1 MNRKRIRGWHR
12 SFRGFLGRTLQ
23 AADENHVTF
32 LASALTFDAL
42 LAAIP
47 FVLLLLVGLTE
58 VAQPWAGIDAVDL
71 PHFFEAFLPLHDTT
85 PGRDPFFLLEE
96 ILGRIAEYGSRLS
109 LVAVPAFLWFSTRL
123 FASIRTALNQ
133 MYDVSVRPPVRRHFL
148 VSYLLSKLRDVVM
161 VILTLGVFL
170 LSTAVTTMVGLA
182 RAYGETDYPIVG
194 FFFSSVGRWI
204 PEALGLALTFTL
216 FFLIYKYASLRR
228 IDTRAALVASAF
240 GAAAFDVAKRLFA
253 MYLAK
258 VASMETV
265 ALDFHLTAMVLTVL
279 WVYYTSLV
287 FLLGGVVA
295 ETWQL
300 RTMQQQQR
308 AQLT

>member
-1 MNRKRIRGWHR
+1 M
-12 SFRGFLGRTLQ
+12 
-23 AADENHVTF
+23 
-32 LASALTFDAL
+32 TFDAL

-58 VAQPWAGIDAVDL
+58 VAQPWAGSGAVDL
-71 PHFFEAFLPLHDTT
+71 PRFFEAFLPLHDTT

-109 LVAVPAFLWFSTRL
+109 LYAVPAFLWFSTRL
-123 FASIRTALNQ
+123 FASIRRALNQ

-148 VSYLLSKLRDVVM
+148 IGYLLSKLRDVVM
-161 VILTLGVFL
+161 VILTLGIFL
-170 LSTAVTTMVGLA
+170 LSTAVTTMVGMA
-182 RAYGETDYPIVG
+182 REYGEADAPMVG
-194 FFFSSVGRWI
+194 FFFSSFGRWI
-204 PEALGLALTFTL
+204 PEFLSLTLTFTL
-216 FFLIYKYASLRR
+216 FFLIYKYASVRR
-228 IDTRAALVASAF
+228 IETQAALVASAF
-240 GAAAFDVAKRLFA
+240 GAVAFDVAKRLYA
-253 MYLAK
+253 MYVGQ
-258 VASMETV
+258 VAAVETA

-300 RTMQQQQR
+300 RTMQQKQR
-308 AQLT
+308 AILT

>member
-1 MNRKRIRGWHR
+1 M
-12 SFRGFLGRTLQ
+12 
-23 AADENHVTF
+23 TF

-47 FVLLLLVGLTE
+47 FVLLLLIGLTQM
-58 VAQPWAGIDAVDL
+58 AQPWAGSGAVDL
-71 PHFFEAFLPLHDTT
+71 PHFFEAFLPPHDTA

-96 ILGRIAEYGSRLS
+96 VLGRIAESGSRLS
-109 LVAVPAFLWFSTRL
+109 LYAVPAFIWFSTRL
-123 FASIRTALNQ
+123 FASIRTSLNQ

-148 VSYLLSKLRDVVM
+148 ASFLLSKLRDVVM

-170 LSTAVTTMVGLA
+170 ASTALTTIVGIGRA
-182 RAYGETDYPIVG
+182 RGEAGNPWLG
-194 FFFSSVGRWI
+194 FFFSSFGRWI

-228 IDTRAALVASAF
+228 LDTRAALVASAF
-240 GAAAFDVAKRLFA
+240 AALAFELARRLFA
-253 MYLAK
+253 LYVGRLA
-258 VASMETV
+258 AMESLTV
-265 ALDFHLTAMVLTVL
+265 DFNLTAIILTVL

-300 RTMQQQQR
+300 RTMQQEQR
-308 AQLT
+308 AILT